1 MEIEI
6 WLDVEEADPNDIPE
20 IEKRFNEWYKAGA
33 EARYGHPRY
42 EYLAVLDKPF
52 RYQVDLGLA
61 DFTNNSN
68 VLVPYKPEDNIKD
81 GLPLNML
88 DIDN

>member
-6 WLDVEEADPNDIPE
+6 WLDVEEADPKDIPE
-20 IEKRFNEWYKAGA
+20 IEKRFNEWYKAGS
-33 EARYGHPRY
+33 EARYGHPHY

-61 DFTNNSN
+61 DFTRAIQQLHGKLYRFG
-68 VLVPYKPEDNIKD
+68 VKVFVHF
-81 GLPLNML
+81 MH
-88 DIDN
+88 